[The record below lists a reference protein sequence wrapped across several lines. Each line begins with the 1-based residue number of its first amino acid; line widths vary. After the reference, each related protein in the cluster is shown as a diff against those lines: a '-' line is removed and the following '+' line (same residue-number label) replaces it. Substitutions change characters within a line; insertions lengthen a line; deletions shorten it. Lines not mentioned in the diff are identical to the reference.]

1 MTSNLSMTFV
11 KNPNARN
18 NSSNKTN
25 PDFIGTEI
33 TAKVRSFHKSFPEY
47 EVTPLQNLE
56 ALAKAY
62 GVESIWV
69 KDESY
74 RFGLNA
80 FKVLGGSYAIG
91 KYLAKRLETPLEQLS
106 FEKLKSKNIKNKL
119 GDITFVT
126 ATDGNH
132 GRGIAWAARE
142 LGQKAV
148 VYMPKGSSQIRLD
161 NIKNEGAEASI
172 TDLNYDDAV
181 RLANRYAEDHGGVL
195 VQDSSWEGYMDIPT
209 WIMQGY
215 ATLIDEAVEQIKA
228 LGKGQPTHVFLQAGV
243 GSFAGSILGYL
254 VSAFGDNYPVT
265 VVVEPDDAACLFK
278 SMKIADGEP
287 HAVTGDLP
295 TIMAGLACGEPS
307 LVAWGVLRDYADGY
321 LSCPDTVAAKGM
333 RILGNPLKGDP
344 QVISGES
351 GAVGMGVLSL
361 LIQSPDYKDLA
372 DQLKLDKNSKIL
384 IISTEGDTDPEN
396 YRSIVWDGAYPTF

>member
-1 MTSNLSMTFV
+1 MASKLSMTFI
-11 KNPNARN
+11 KNPNARIK
-18 NSSNKTN
+18 SSNKTN

-33 TAKVRSFHKSFPEY
+33 TAKVRDFHKSFPQY
-47 EVTPLQNLE
+47 EPTPLQNLE

-62 GVESIWV
+62 GVKAIWV

-80 FKVLGGSYAIG
+80 FKVLGGAYAIG
-91 KYLAKRLETPLEQLS
+91 KYLAERLDTPLEDLS
-106 FEKLKSKNIKNKL
+106 FEKLKSKEMKEKM
-119 GDITFVT
+119 GEITFVT

-142 LGQKAV
+142 LGQKSV

-161 NIKNEGAEASI
+161 NIRNEGAEASI

-181 RLANRYAEDHGGVL
+181 RLANCYAEDHNGVL

-215 ATLIDEAVEQIKA
+215 ATLVDEAVEQIKA
-228 LGKGQPTHVFLQAGV
+228 LGHERPTHVFLQAGV

-265 VVVEPDDAACLFK
+265 VVVEPDEAACLFK
-278 SMKIADGEP
+278 SMTIADGEP
-287 HAVTGDLP
+287 HAVTGDMP

-321 LSCPDTVAAKGM
+321 LSCPDAIAAKGM
-333 RILGNPLKGDP
+333 RILGNPLKNDP

-361 LIQSPDYKDLA
+361 LIRDPAYKELA
-372 DQLKLDKNSKIL
+372 KQLKLDESSKIL